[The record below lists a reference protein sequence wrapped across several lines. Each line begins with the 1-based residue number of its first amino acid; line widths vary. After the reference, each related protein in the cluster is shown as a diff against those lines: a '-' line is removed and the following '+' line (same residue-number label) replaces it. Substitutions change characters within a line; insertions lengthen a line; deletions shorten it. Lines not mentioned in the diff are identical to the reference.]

1 MEYKV
6 IAHHRNKTNHF
17 SISFDSSSCNHAR
30 FLFLKE
36 MANRNFS
43 VIIDRLFGEPIYLYR
58 SENEKGTVVLDEI
71 FLVS

>member
-1 MEYKV
+1 MKYEV
-6 IAHHRNKTNHF
+6 VAHHKNKTNKF
-17 SISFDSSSCNHAR
+17 KISFDSLSCNHAR

-43 VIIDRLFGEPIYLYR
+43 VIIDRLFGDPIYLYR
-58 SENEKGTVVLDEI
+58 SKNEKGTVVLDEI

>member
-1 MEYKV
+1 MKYEV
-6 IAHHRNKTNHF
+6 VAHHKNKTNKF
-17 SISFDSSSCNHAR
+17 KISFDSLSCNHTR

-43 VIIDRLFGEPIYLYR
+43 VIIDRLFGDPIYLYR

>member
-6 IAHHRNKTNHF
+6 IAHHRNKTKHF
-17 SISFDSSSCNHAR
+17 SISFDSSCNHAR

-43 VIIDRLFGEPIYLYR
+43 VIIDRLFGDPIYLYC